1 MELSKLQYNSVEA
14 MEIKRAE
21 RTGTEPR
28 PIEDLLVDIFRTNIQ
43 NEAEEAGYNILTPLE
58 DINPNMEW
66 REVLP
71 AKDRVPAVQHFFLEA
86 TYETDEEEPVE
97 APSEPVEATEEAE

>member
-43 NEAEEAGYNILTPLE
+43 NEADDNGYKIVTPIE

-71 AKDRVPAVQHFFLEA
+71 AKDRVPAVKNFFLEA
-86 TYETDEEEPVE
+86 TYETDEEED
-97 APSEPVEATEEAE
+97 TEGA